1 MEENITIPLKEY
13 KRLIRYKR
21 AVEALE
27 EQIYEFRGEF
37 VEEVKRIS
45 SEMDKGKKV
54 SFKNL
59 DELDAY
65 LERE

>member
-13 KRLIRYKR
+13 KRLIRYKQ
-21 AVEALE
+21 AVDALE
-27 EQIYEFRGEF
+27 EQVYEFREEF
-37 VEEVKRIS
+37 VEEAKKIS

-59 DELDAY
+59 DELDEY
-65 LERE
+65 LEKE

>member
-13 KRLIRYKR
+13 KRLIRYKK

-27 EQIYEFRGEF
+27 EQVYEFREDF
-37 VEEVKRIS
+37 VEEVKGIS
-45 SEMDKGKKV
+45 SEMDKGRKV

-59 DELDAY
+59 DELDEY
-65 LERE
+65 LEKE